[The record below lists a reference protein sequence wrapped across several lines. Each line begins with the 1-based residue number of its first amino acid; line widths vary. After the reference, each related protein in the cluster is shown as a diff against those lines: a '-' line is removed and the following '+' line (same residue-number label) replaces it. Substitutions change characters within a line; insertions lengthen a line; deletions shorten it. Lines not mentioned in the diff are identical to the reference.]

1 MLKLDNIKKDYVA
14 GDIVVNALKGVTL
27 EFRKSEFVAILG
39 PSGCGKTTMLN
50 IIGGLDRYTSGDL
63 IIKGR
68 STKDFK
74 DRDWD
79 TYRNHSVGFVFQSY
93 NLIPHQTVLGN
104 VELALTISGM
114 SKAERIA
121 KAKTALDKVGLSDQ
135 YHKRPNQLSGGQ
147 MQRVA
152 IARALV
158 NDPEIV
164 LADEP
169 TGALDTET
177 SKQIM
182 NLMKE
187 IASDRL
193 VIMVTHNPELAKEYS
208 TRTIK
213 LLDGNLLSDSKPFDG
228 IVETKNATA
237 SIAVSKAGTEIV
249 PEHTAK
255 GRYKKRTKM
264 SFLTAFRLSLQNLL
278 SKRKRSIMVTIAGSI
293 GIIGVSLVL
302 AFSFGIQGFITN
314 MQADMLSG
322 NPITVE
328 KSAFDINAM
337 MSTMMST
344 EEKMKV
350 TMKDGFANVNSTV
363 EEIKKRMDSMQDMM
377 VENTITDDYIKFL
390 EDMPEKWLAA
400 LHYDY
405 GLNITTN
412 MYTEYRNHDICDNV
426 GCDRKEAG
434 CKINERSIS
443 LNTIRSIFASLLA
456 ETDLST
462 YASLISRVGSSFQ
475 QMPGNANDYILSQ
488 YNLVHG
494 SKVASAKNEVMIV
507 LGEDR
512 LIADLTLA
520 QLGYYSQQEFLNI
533 VYRATASENNNQN
546 VDKIDTTIPDRGDK
560 ISYSDLIGKTFTWY
574 ENDDIFRK
582 NEDNKR
588 TATVSGFGGMDM
600 QLHYEFDY
608 LDDASKINTNAEA
621 TELTVVGI
629 LEPKKNISF
638 GMLSNGFYYTTE
650 LAEHII
656 EKNTNSQITK
666 LARAWENIDWTN
678 ETTIDETWDTNVLG
692 PNSVTHHVISDETP
706 FPIPTTIKKSEGI
719 ILHYYTYDYWWRDNI
734 TQPWTKYTEKATGI
748 AQLTPPQTGMFAV
761 LSGMMGGGTS
771 AQSLGGSHLPTYIG
785 IYPANLTIK
794 TKVLKYLDQWNNKQD
809 ITLSDGYVV
818 KYLLGVDSEGKDI
831 LREDI
836 IYQDILSLIFDMIR
850 TMVNLIT
857 IALVAFTSLALIVS
871 SVMIGIITYVSV
883 VERIK
888 EIGVIRSLGGRK
900 RDVSNLFTAE
910 TFILGFAAGAFGIAF
925 TYIASWIISAIVKGL
940 AGISSIAFLPF
951 GTAAIM
957 ITLSVVLTSI
967 SGLMPSRSAAKKDP
981 VIALR
986 TE

>member
-50 IIGGLDRYTSGDL
+50 IVGGLDRYTSGDL

-114 SKAERIA
+114 SKAERVA
-121 KAKTALDKVGLSDQ
+121 KAKAALDKVGLSDQ
-135 YHKRPNQLSGGQ
+135 YGKRPNQLSGGQ

-213 LLDGNLLSDSKPFDG
+213 LLDGNLVSDTRPFDG
-228 IVETKNATA
+228 IVQTSTAAAAIAASNAA
-237 SIAVSKAGTEIV
+237 TEQV

-328 KSAFDINAM
+328 KSAFDINAL

-377 VENTITDDYIKFL
+377 VENTITDDYIKFI

-400 LHYDY
+400 MHYDY

-434 CKINERSIS
+434 CKINGRTIS
-443 LNTIRSIFASLLA
+443 LNTIRSIFTSLLA

-462 YASLISRVGSSFQ
+462 YASLISRVGSTFQ

-574 ENDDIFRK
+574 ENDDIFIK
-582 NEDNKR
+582 NTTGKK
-588 TATVSGFGGMDM
+588 TAPIDVSVGGVTVPMELD
-600 QLHYEFDY
+600 YEFDY
-608 LDDASKINTNAEA
+608 LDDANKINANAESI
-621 TELTVVGI
+621 ELTVVGI
-629 LEPKKNISF
+629 LEPKKNMSF

-656 EKNTNSQITK
+656 EKNTDSQITK
-666 LARAWENIDWTN
+666 FARAWENIDWTDS
-678 ETTIDETWDTNVLG
+678 TTINETWDTDVLG
-692 PNSVTHHVISDETP
+692 PMTYNN
-706 FPIPTTIKKSEGI
+706 PIPIDKSTGL

-734 TQPWTKYTEKATGI
+734 TQPWTKYTEKTTGI

-831 LREDI
+831 FREDI
-836 IYQDILSLIFDMIR
+836 MYQDILSLIFDMIR